1 VAEAVLG
8 VDAAPGVA
16 ARLRELLS
24 ARGYAVRDLRA
35 ARDAVADDVFAGVVV
50 EVPGAGGRGAAR
62 VRETRERDAG
72 PAIVALCPPGMVE
85 AAIHALK
92 EGADDFV
99 LGPFD
104 IEELEIKLERALER
118 RRERGELERLR
129 GRLGPLRRLPALTG
143 DSPQIRHVRRQI
155 ERVAPGR
162 TTVLITGETGTGK
175 ELVAAAIHEASPRR
189 TQAFIKV
196 NCAALP
202 ETLLES
208 ELFGHERG
216 AFTGADQRRL
226 GRFEE
231 AHRGTLFLD
240 EIGDMHPHTQ
250 AKLLRVLQEQ
260 EFERLGGARPI
271 KVDVRILAA
280 TNQNLAARIAEGS
293 FREDLFFR
301 LHVVSIEVP
310 PLRERPADIPVLA
323 ERFLVETNAEL
334 PRPKRGFTAEAQAA
348 LVRHPWPGNVR
359 ELRNVVE
366 RAVLMGEGEWIG
378 ERDLALA
385 ALVTPDVRGAP
396 ALVSLPPEGIALA
409 EVERAAIVAALDRCG
424 WVQKDAARLLRLSR
438 RKLNYRIARLGIRH
452 ASWRRNRPG
461 GSARPRRPQ
470 EPGSH
475 MC

>member
-1 VAEAVLG
+1 
-8 VDAAPGVA
+8 
-16 ARLRELLS
+16 
-24 ARGYAVRDLRA
+24 
-35 ARDAVADDVFAGVVV
+35 
-50 EVPGAGGRGAAR
+50 
-62 VRETRERDAG
+62 
-72 PAIVALCPPGMVE
+72 
-85 AAIHALK
+85 
-92 EGADDFV
+92 
-99 LGPFD
+99 
-104 IEELEIKLERALER
+104 
-118 RRERGELERLR
+118 
-129 GRLGPLRRLPALTG
+129 
-143 DSPQIRHVRRQI
+143 
-155 ERVAPGR
+155 
-162 TTVLITGETGTGK
+162 VLITGETGTGK

-260 EFERLGGARPI
+260 EFERLGGTRPI